1 MSVPIP
7 NKKQRALLRLLADGP
22 LSQQELSNQTGRQSQ
37 AMASSL
43 VILKANGWIESV
55 DERDRSGPSTPARR
69 WRLTSAGT
77 GYLGQEPAAVAI
89 GQGQPPTL
97 FAHQGFVAATL
108 SSQDVPRLM
117 EALADRQASVDP
129 QAVARLDGGGHAFL
143 FLFDPELG
151 SSPPEALAATL
162 DAASVSFTIGTVADV
177 RPWADFLADA
187 QAVRLARS
195 GAPKEVEPN
204 RALDP

>member
-7 NKKQRALLRLLADGP
+7 NKKQRAILRLLADGP

-43 VILKANGWIESV
+43 AILKANGWIESV
-55 DERDRSGPSTPARR
+55 DERDRSGPSAPARK
-69 WRLTSAGT
+69 WRLASAGT
-77 GYLGQEPAAVAI
+77 GYLGQEPSAVPT
-89 GQGQPPTL
+89 GQSTPTL
-97 FAHQGFVAATL
+97 VAHQGFVAATVT
-108 SSQDVPRLM
+108 SQEVPRLM
-117 EALADRQASVDP
+117 EALADRQASLDP

-162 DAASVSFTIGTVADV
+162 DAASVAFTIGTVADV

-204 RALDP
+204 RALDR